1 MTDPQKYIIGWS
13 LTAALIIGFPFWVRQ
28 LLAALKG
35 ERPAPAGPTGE
46 TAALQ
51 IENSELK
58 AHVRTLEQRLQ
69 VLGLQVLERIATDA
83 PTRLAAEIEQLR

>member
-46 TAALQ
+46 TAALR

-69 VLGLQVLERIATDA
+69 VLERIATDA
-83 PTRLAAEIEQLR
+83 PTRLATEIEQLR